1 MTKKPTARKKIAK
14 KAPPAA
20 ARKVRRSPPRRIH
33 PTAVVDRRAQIDSSV
48 EIGPYSIIGAQVQI
62 GAGSWIGPHV
72 VLQGPLRVGRDNK
85 IYQFASI
92 GELSQDKT
100 ATPDQPTST
109 VIGDGNVIR
118 EYVSIQRGT
127 MKEYDTKRGET
138 RIGDR
143 NWIMNYC
150 HIAHDCVVGNDTIFA
165 NNASLAGHVE
175 IGDWVILGGYTLI
188 YQFCRVGAHAFSAF
202 SAGIA
207 GDVPPFVMV
216 QGNPAEPRTINKE
229 GLRRRN
235 FRPQDIEQIEQ
246 AYKLIYRSGKL
257 ISEVKTELARMAV
270 GSPQLQ
276 LMSDFLAA
284 GKRPL
289 AR

>member
-1 MTKKPTARKKIAK
+1 MKTRSAASTRK
-14 KAPPAA
+14 AA
-20 ARKVRRSPPRRIH
+20 ARPGRIH
-33 PTAVVDRRAQIDSSV
+33 RTAIVDRKAELEPSV
-48 EIGPYSIIGAQVQI
+48 EVGPYSIIGPGVQI
-62 GAGSWIGPHV
+62 GADSWIGSHV
-72 VLQGPLRVGRDNK
+72 VLQGPLRIGRGNR
-85 IYQFASI
+85 IYPFATI
-92 GELSQDKT
+92 GEISQDKS

-127 MKEYDTKRGET
+127 MKEFETKRGET
-138 RIGDR
+138 RIGHR

-150 HIAHDCVVGNDTIFA
+150 HIAHDCVIGSDTIFA
-165 NNASLAGHVE
+165 NNSSLAGHVE
-175 IGDWVILGGYTLI
+175 IGDWVVLGGYTLI
-188 YQFCRVGAHAFSAF
+188 YQYCRVGAHAFSAF

-216 QGNPAEPRTINKE
+216 QGNPAEPRAINKE

-235 FRPQDIEQIEQ
+235 FRPDDIEQIEQ

-257 ISEVKTELARMAV
+257 MTEVKAELARLAV
-270 GSPQLQ
+270 GSPHLQ
-276 LMSDFLAA
+276 LMSEFLATA
-284 GKRPL
+284 KRPL

>member
-1 MTKKPTARKKIAK
+1 M
-14 KAPPAA
+14 
-20 ARKVRRSPPRRIH
+20 SRIH
-33 PTAVVDRRAQIDSSV
+33 PTAVIDPKAELHETV
-48 EIGPYSIIGAQVQI
+48 EVGPYSIIGPGVQVGEGTRI
-62 GAGSWIGPHV
+62 LSHV
-72 VLQGPLRVGRDNK
+72 VLDGPMRLGRNN
-85 IYQFASI
+85 IIHPFASV
-92 GELSQDKT
+92 GALSQDKT
-100 ATPDQPTST
+100 ATLDQPTST

-127 MKEYDTKRGET
+127 MKEWETKRGET

-150 HIAHDCVVGNDTIFA
+150 HIAHDCVIGNDTILA
-165 NNASLAGHVE
+165 NNSSFAGHVE
-175 IGDWVILGGYTLI
+175 IGDFVILGGYTLV
-188 YQFCRVGAHAFSAF
+188 YQFCRIGAHAFTAF
-202 SAGIA
+202 SAGVA

-235 FRPQDIEQIEQ
+235 FLPADIAAIEQ

-257 ISEVKTELARMAV
+257 MAEVKAELAVLGQSSAPV
-270 GSPQLQ
+270 K
-276 LMSDFLAA
+276 LMSDFVNS

>member
-1 MTKKPTARKKIAK
+1 MKKKTARTTKAK
-14 KAPPAA
+14 AKPAKSAP
-20 ARKVRRSPPRRIH
+20 RKIH
-33 PTAVVDRRAQIDSSV
+33 PTAVVDRKAELHPSV
-48 EIGPYSIIGAQVQI
+48 EVGPYSIIGAGVKI
-62 GAGSWIGPHV
+62 DAGTWIGPHV
-72 VLQGPLRVGRDNK
+72 VLQGPLRIGCDNK

-92 GELSQDKT
+92 GEISQDKS

-127 MKEYDTKRGET
+127 MKEFETKRGET
-138 RIGDR
+138 RIGHR

-150 HIAHDCVVGNDTIFA
+150 HIAHDCVIGNDTIFA

-202 SAGIA
+202 SAGIS

-216 QGNPAEPRTINKE
+216 QGNPAEPRTVNKE

-235 FRPQDIEQIEQ
+235 FRPDDIEQIEQ

-257 ISEVKTELARMAV
+257 ISEVKAELARMAE
-270 GSPQLQ
+270 GSPQIK
-276 LMSDFLAA
+276 LMSDFLAT